1 MRRERLTVQEAKRQ
15 AADYP
20 FLLLYGVLRLLPL
33 KCGYTLVA
41 PLISLL
47 FLVDRRHAR
56 RSVQHILHAGITDD
70 RAEARRLARRSYREF
85 GKLLEKLNEYEDM
98 TPEEIQ
104 EVARL
109 QGEYA
114 AKAFKEQ
121 AGKAMEKA
129 GAALDGFMQGIT
141 GDEEE

>member
-1 MRRERLTVQEAKRQ
+1 MAALLGGAGLLCLGSCEPKSRVDELKDFVEKVQKEGSSYTEKQWKEAN
-15 AADYP
+15 
-20 FLLLYGVLRLLPL
+20 
-33 KCGYTLVA
+33 
-41 PLISLL
+41 
-47 FLVDRRHAR
+47 
-56 RSVQHILHAGITDD
+56 
-70 RAEARRLARRSYREF
+70 EEF
-85 GKLLEKLNEYEDM
+85 GKLLEKLNEYKDM

>member
-1 MRRERLTVQEAKRQ
+1 
-15 AADYP
+15 
-20 FLLLYGVLRLLPL
+20 
-33 KCGYTLVA
+33 
-41 PLISLL
+41 
-47 FLVDRRHAR
+47 
-56 RSVQHILHAGITDD
+56 
-70 RAEARRLARRSYREF
+70 
-85 GKLLEKLNEYEDM
+85 M